1 MTDFQTHEEEDA
13 FNSYLSSTDE
23 DEIRNDRD
31 EAILRNG
38 WFAARDYF
46 SKPTSGKT
54 ETSDAHLREIALAFA
69 TQHSDGLGA
78 ASVVLKAEAFLS
90 FLQTGKKPEEKS

>member
-46 SKPTSGKT
+46 SKPTSGET

-69 TQHSDGLGA
+69 TQHSMGVQHTSIVA
-78 ASVVLKAEAFLS
+78 AAEAYLS
-90 FLQTGKKPEEKS
+90 FLTGKKPEEQN